1 MDMKTRKALRCA
13 QRSELTAYSVYES
26 LAKRTPQLRN
36 RKILEKAARDEWRH
50 YMVLQSLTKETIRS
64 SSLSVRW
71 YLFLARAFGLSFSLK
86 LMERRDCISPARYH
100 SLARQFPDLKSIGK
114 DEERHEKEILS
125 KLAEERLTYAG
136 AMVLGLNDAL
146 VELTGALA
154 GLTLALQNARLIA
167 VTGLITGLAASLSM
181 AAANYL
187 SSREDIEKNRNR
199 QPFTSAIYT
208 GVAYIVTV
216 LILVAPYFFFR
227 NVFLALG
234 TTLALALFI
243 VVAYSFYITT
253 AKSQKFW
260 PRFGEMVL
268 ISLTVALISF
278 GVGWLLRS
286 LVGVEV

>member
-1 MDMKTRKALRCA
+1 MEKRTKKALLCA
-13 QRSELTAYSVYES
+13 QRSELTAYAVYED
-26 LAKRTPQLRN
+26 LAKRTPHVRN
-36 RKILEKAARDEWRH
+36 HKILEKAARDEWRH
-50 YMVLQSLTKETIRS
+50 YMVLQSITKETVRS
-64 SSLSVRW
+64 PPFSVQW
-71 YLFLARAFGLSFSLK
+71 YVFLAHLFGLSFSLK

-100 SLARQFPDLKSIGK
+100 TLARQFPALGSIGK
-114 DEERHEKEILS
+114 DEERHEKEVLG

-167 VTGLITGLAASLSM
+167 ITGLITGVAASLSM
-181 AAANYL
+181 AASNYL
-187 SSREDIEKNRNR
+187 SSREDVEKNSDR

-208 GVAYIVTV
+208 GIAYIVTV

-243 VVAYSFYITT
+243 VIAYSFYITT

-260 PRFGEMVL
+260 PRFREMVL